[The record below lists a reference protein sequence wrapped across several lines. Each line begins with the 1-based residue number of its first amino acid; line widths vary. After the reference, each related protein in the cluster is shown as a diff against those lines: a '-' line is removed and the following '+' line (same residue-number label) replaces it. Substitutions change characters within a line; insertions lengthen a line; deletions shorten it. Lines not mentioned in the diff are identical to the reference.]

1 MKYGL
6 VVGLALIIVLCAAG
20 AFAAQ
25 PLGGPPESE
34 KGKWSFDIGYW
45 FSQDKWTSNTLSGSF
60 DPKVSTYTYF
70 GQVGYGVANGWDVY
84 LRGGA
89 LDAKL
94 VQSGANF
101 DVNGK
106 AFIGA
111 GTHGTLF
118 KKDDWHLALG
128 PIGNFT
134 YYSNWVD
141 RGVGPASAIG
151 LFGGRGTGIT
161 AVTVKEHYSVNVGL
175 GFRWQP
181 LEFLQIYGGPF
192 YNYEKAKLESVGYI
206 RGFPVATS
214 GSNINTDKSFGS
226 RLGIRIPIKDFSINL
241 EAQMKDYLGYGG
253 WFSFQF

>member
-1 MKYGL
+1 MKNGFVVSL
-6 VVGLALIIVLCAAG
+6 VLIMVLCAAG

-34 KGKWSFDIGYW
+34 KGKWSADVGYW
-45 FSQDKWTSNTLSGSF
+45 YSQDKWTSNTLSGSF
-60 DPKVSTYTYF
+60 DPKVATYSYY

-84 LRGGA
+84 LRAGA

-94 VQSGANF
+94 LQSNADF

-106 AFIGA
+106 FFVGA

-118 KKDDWHLALG
+118 QKKEWNLALG
-128 PIGNFT
+128 PIANFT
-134 YYSNWVD
+134 YYSNWTD
-141 RGVGPASAIG
+141 RGGSAG
-151 LFGGRGTGIT
+151 NAAFLAATGTGISS
-161 AVTVKEHYSVNVGL
+161 VTVKDHYSVNVGF

-192 YNYEKAKLESVGYI
+192 YNYETAKLESVGRI

-214 GSNINTDKSFGS
+214 GSNVNTDKSFGS
-226 RLGIRIPIKDFSINL
+226 RLGIRIPIKDFSINF
-241 EAQMKDYLGYGG
+241 EAQMKDYFGAGG
-253 WFSFQF
+253 WLSFQF